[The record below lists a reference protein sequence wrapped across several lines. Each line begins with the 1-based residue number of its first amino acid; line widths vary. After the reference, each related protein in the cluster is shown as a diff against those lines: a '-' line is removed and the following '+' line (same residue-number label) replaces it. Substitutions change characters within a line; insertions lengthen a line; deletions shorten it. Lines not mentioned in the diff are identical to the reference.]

1 MIKLRK
7 KTGKQ
12 SKQTKKKHKE
22 MLETQPLQVLI
33 LLPHYKRNEEGDDVD
48 GDVDM
53 LENLDSMLLTE

>member
-1 MIKLRK
+1 
-7 KTGKQ
+7 
-12 SKQTKKKHKE
+12 
-22 MLETQPLQVLI
+22 MLGTQPLQVLI